1 MQGSSDSW
9 QTQPDGNL
17 TTLRWDLIKS
27 FMEIYVY
34 DINMFSW
41 KKNYKVHS
49 RISSHTETVA
59 AVKL

>member
-34 DINMFSW
+34 DIMFSW
-41 KKNYKVHS
+41 KKTIKSIPEFPV
-49 RISSHTETVA
+49 IQ
-59 AVKL
+59 KL